1 MKSFMVVARFKDAV
15 TPEDIKSLIPA
26 EVTQAKILEEKG
38 LLGIIKVAM
47 PKRTVFLEA
56 FAESEVQA
64 TESIDSLPMAGI
76 WDYELFETTP
86 PAGVTVSN

>member
-1 MKSFMVVARFKDAV
+1 MVVARFKDAV

-26 EVTQAKILEEKG
+26 EVIQANILEEKG
-38 LLGIIKVAM
+38 LIGIIKVAM

-56 FAESEVQA
+56 FAESEAEA
-64 TESIDSLPMAGI
+64 TESIKSLPMAAI
-76 WDYELFETTP
+76 LDYELFETTP

>member
-15 TPEDIKSLIPA
+15 TPQEIKSLIPA
-26 EVTQAKILEEKG
+26 EVIQAKLLEEKG
-38 LLGIIKVAM
+38 LIGIIKVAM

-56 FAESEVQA
+56 FAESEA
-64 TESIDSLPMAGI
+64 EAKESIKSLPMSVI